1 MGKILSKKNRG
12 LFSWALYDWANS
24 GFPAVI
30 QTFVFAAYFTRQIA
44 VDETT
49 GSAQWG
55 YAAGAAGFLIAV
67 TSPLLGAIADQ
78 GGRRKPWILFF
89 TLLSVAP
96 TALLWL
102 AVPDNSV
109 LILSLTLVGLAIM
122 GSEFAFVF
130 YNAMLPD
137 LVPGKKMGR
146 WSGWGWGLG
155 YAGGL
160 ACLIISLF
168 GFVLPDQP
176 ILPVGTEQ
184 AAHVRATFVL
194 VAVWYLIFSIPL
206 FVFTPDRPATHKP
219 IKKAVTDGVK
229 QLVESIRNIRK
240 YKEIIRFLFA
250 RMLFIDGLATV
261 FAFGGVYAAGTFGM
275 DEQGV
280 MIFGIGLNVT
290 AGLGAALFAWL
301 DDKLGSRDTI
311 LYALGGLI
319 LTTSGVLFVSELI
332 WFWVFGLTLGIFVG
346 PVQAA
351 SRTLMGRMAP
361 EHLRTEMFGLLA
373 FSGKATSFIGPLAVG
388 ALTAYFSSQRMG
400 MLVILAFFLA
410 GFALMFT
417 VSRQVSGEDY

>member
-1 MGKILSKKNRG
+1 LQDKSTVTKKG
-12 LFSWALYDWANS
+12 LISWALYDWANS

-30 QTFVFAAYFTRQIA
+30 QTFVFAAYFIRQIA
-44 VDETT
+44 IDETT

-55 YAAGAAGFLIAV
+55 YAAGIAGLVIALAG
-67 TSPLLGAIADQ
+67 PIFGAISDQ

-89 TLLSVAP
+89 TGLCVIA
-96 TALLWL
+96 TALLWF

-109 LILSLTLVGLAIM
+109 LLLSLILVGLGIM

-146 WSGWGWGLG
+146 WSGWGWGFG

-160 ACLIISLF
+160 ACLIIALF
-168 GFVLPDQP
+168 GFVLPEEP
-176 ILPVGTEQ
+176 IFSVGTGN

-194 VAVWYLIFSIPL
+194 VAIWYFIFSIPL
-206 FVFTPDRPATHKP
+206 FVFTPDRPATRKP
-219 IKKAVTDGVK
+219 INDAVRDGIK
-229 QLVESIRNIRK
+229 QFIKSIQNIRK
-240 YKEIIRFLFA
+240 YKDIVRFLFA

-280 MIFGIGLNVT
+280 MIFGIGLNIT
-290 AGLGAALFAWL
+290 AGLGAAMFAWL
-301 DDKLGSRDTI
+301 DDRIGSRNTI
-311 LYALGGLI
+311 LYALSGLI
-319 LTTSGVLFVSELI
+319 LTTSGVLFVTELF
-332 WFWVFGLTLGIFVG
+332 WFWVFGLTLGVFVG

-361 EHLRTEMFGLLA
+361 EHMRTEMFGLLA
-373 FSGKATSFIGPLAVG
+373 FSGKATSFAGPLAVG

-410 GFALMFT
+410 GFGLMFT
-417 VSRQVSGEDY
+417 VPKQVQEFS